1 MKLSLAIQTPE
12 VEPLV
17 PVALLNGT
25 FEEKLPKA
33 ARLGADG
40 VELMSANPALLDAG
54 TIRASLQEHGLEAAA
69 IGSGAVAFATG
80 LTLLHADPEKA
91 GRAKAVMHALV
102 DLAAAVSAPL
112 VTGAPLVTVGSFR
125 GRLASV
131 GTGGRERLVAVL
143 RAAATYAASRGVRLV
158 LEPLNRY
165 ESDVIN
171 DVKDGLAFLRDVG
184 HPALGLVLDTYH
196 VNIEESSWTT
206 PFRQAMAAGRLW
218 HVHIGD
224 NNRLPPGRGL
234 IDFPA
239 IVATLRE
246 IGYDGYLSAE
256 LLARPDPD
264 TAARDTLTYMRSLL
278 EA

>member
-1 MKLSLAIQTPE
+1 
-12 VEPLV
+12 
-17 PVALLNGT
+17 
-25 FEEKLPKA
+25 
-33 ARLGADG
+33 
-40 VELMSANPALLDAG
+40 
-54 TIRASLQEHGLEAAA
+54 
-69 IGSGAVAFATG
+69 
-80 LTLLHADPEKA
+80 
-91 GRAKAVMHALV
+91 
-102 DLAAAVSAPL
+102 
-112 VTGAPLVTVGSFR
+112 
-125 GRLASV
+125 
-131 GTGGRERLVAVL
+131 LVAVL
-143 RAAATYAASRGVRLV
+143 HAAVTYAASRGVRLV

-171 DVKDGLAFLRDVG
+171 NVEEGLAFLRDVG
-184 HPALGLVLDTYH
+184 HPALGMVLDTYH
-196 VNIEESSWTT
+196 INIEENSWTT
-206 PFRQAMAAGRLW
+206 PFRQAMAAGCLW

-264 TAARDTLTYMRSLL
+264 TAAQDTLTYMRSLL